1 MMNEQEIEAKFYLR
15 DLAGLEKK
23 LLSLGADCIQAR
35 VHEVNLRFDTPKG
48 ELTSARQVLR
58 LRQDTQ
64 AHLTFKGPAQEGQ
77 EVSVRQEIEFEV
89 SNFEAARHFLEAL
102 GYHVSVMYE
111 KFRTTYEVSGVRVV
125 LDELPYGT
133 FAEIEGPDAGSI
145 QIVAAALRLNW
156 DARCVESY
164 LGLFMRLRESRGIS
178 AEHLSFDA
186 LQGMVFF
193 PQDFGI
199 LYAD

>member
-1 MMNEQEIEAKFYLR
+1 MESELEVKFCIPTLDGVLEQLQKNKASLHHARTY
-15 DLAGLEKK
+15 EK
-23 LLSLGADCIQAR
+23 
-35 VHEVNLRFDTPKG
+35 NLRLDTLDEALAHKHC
-48 ELTSARQVLR
+48 VLR
-58 LRQDTQ
+58 LRWDRVARCTY
-64 AHLTFKGPAQEGQ
+64 KGDSEIENG
-77 EVSVRQEIEFEV
+77 VLKRREIEFEV

-111 KFRTTYEVSGVRVV
+111 KFRTTYEVSGVAVV

-156 DARCVESY
+156 EARCVESY
-164 LGLFMRLRESRGIS
+164 LGLFMRLRDSRGFS

-186 LQGMVFF
+186 LQGMKFS

-199 LYAD
+199 SYAD